1 MKKFQE
7 IKIIGKNRVTKTIIE
22 IKSFANED
30 ILNKDEIKL
39 LQCAYNVAFE
49 ELYNK
54 GFFDDMI
61 NEYISETGLTHEKM
75 KLNSLYGRRGK
86 LK

>member
-7 IKIIGKNRVTKTIIE
+7 IKIVGKNRVTKTIIE

-39 LQCAYNVAFE
+39 LQCAYNYTFE
-49 ELYNK
+49 KLYEK
-54 GFFDDMI
+54 GFFDDII
-61 NEYISETGLTHEKM
+61 NEYISETGLTHERM
-75 KLNSLYGRRGK
+75 KLNKLWKKGR
-86 LK
+86 